1 MSFPANVPRGLLTLG
16 DNALNRQFALERQ
29 SLETS
34 VYGILSQ
41 LGFHPMSP
49 TALATPNGGPEFHA
63 SGECPGPGAPHPS
76 FGALG
81 ANCLRSTDWPILD
94 RYPGAMPSEREG
106 SSGYP
111 SQHQDLSIAVVGDYQ
126 ARHETHPATSAS
138 IHHAADAQE
147 WTADVTWIPTPE
159 LEGVTAADLSDYD
172 GVWIAPM
179 SPYRSLRGVLDAIE
193 VARVGDI
200 PLLGTCAGF
209 QHIVLEFAR
218 NVLGFVDAQ
227 SAEYDPS
234 ASRLFISALTC
245 SLAGQTMTVVFA
257 PGLEHR
263 LRTGPRQPPSVITAT
278 SG

>member
-1 MSFPANVPRGLLTLG
+1 
-16 DNALNRQFALERQ
+16 
-29 SLETS
+29 
-34 VYGILSQ
+34 
-41 LGFHPMSP
+41 
-49 TALATPNGGPEFHA
+49 
-63 SGECPGPGAPHPS
+63 
-76 FGALG
+76 
-81 ANCLRSTDWPILD
+81 
-94 RYPGAMPSEREG
+94 MPSEREG

-138 IHHAADAQE
+138 IHHAADAQG

-245 SLAGQTMTVVFA
+245 SLAGQTMTV
-257 PGLEHR
+257 R
-263 LRTGPRQPPSVITAT
+263 LRSGTRASVAYGTETAT
-278 SG
+278 ERYYCNFGLNGDYLSELEDCGLVVSGVDQDDEPRIIELPRHRFFVGTLFVPQVSSSPERPHPIIRAFVQAAALPGRTSSELLESRPQLRGPIELRTDTGSGST